1 MAIGDFRLTNSRYV
15 RPGTYIGYVR
25 IPRPTTD
32 PGNPRYPCYIGRGSR
47 LALVVNLPHRR
58 SYVENLQLNFSTTPP
73 YLATLQ
79 FPAINDQGIAFLYKQ
94 NREVVS
100 TDKWAFRES
109 SPGSGVWNQVE
120 IQLTEFDKNATYL
133 IDYQSTERDALLDD
147 LNFSELRQMGNVG
160 DTEGQN
166 KYQEFTDYRIV
177 TDLVGN
183 TAGGD
188 TDALIP
194 GENNSALVGRN
205 NTVVPTPAL
214 PAATIAHNANSTYTY
229 DYAMR
234 FTLVVEPVVPVGGP
248 TTFEFRAL
256 PLSGG
261 NDQMDKVPQV
271 SAFEG
276 TGEYN
281 DPANLTGRAI
291 EFSVANGAPTTLSL
305 AALLPSY
312 LAQMTAGI
320 VLDFDTSGGDFVAAG
335 EYTWD
340 SYGPGMIEFSSAH
353 DNDNQ
358 FAEVTEP
365 AEVANY
371 LTALDASSSGK
382 ISISTTSEYTGT
394 KDRHYK
400 MQVYY
405 PAGPGPTGTG
415 PAGNRLFDIAW
426 SAWDEMPYSE
436 GNIEVQEA
444 VPQKLTNLF
453 VEKGV
458 YIDVDLGAG
467 HAIADDENAILL
479 GPATNLATSIALA
492 TQAQTF
498 WDYHDNNF
506 ENDGATPK
514 VYHTLGA
521 GSHQTTLGAPTNE
534 AQLVSV
540 CVELQTLYIAHIN
553 DSAMHI
559 PIDDVWALAN
569 VVVVDL
575 ATCVTFLN
583 DYKAK
588 TNRHIFAL
596 NFVEGDTWTFTALA
610 ARKDYSAK
618 DDRLYNFSVGTV
630 IPAAGLESMAIAWYT
645 DTYEGSFGNFTVLGT
660 NPYASMTDNIDLS
673 VRNFP
678 IDDGANEQYA
688 TADVFTFTTVNEDK
702 IDWSLRTRAEQTI
715 PEDEIF
721 HDVLG
726 QVTGI
731 PLAYY
736 IILDDTPD
744 AIVWVREAS
753 TGTLLSYTQ
762 VYDAGETTPY
772 IAFNVLPTDDVE
784 VKYEHRGQEPDPGN
798 IYYISAQRLR
808 LNSEYNVPIR
818 YLTRDDMARG
828 LGPKTTDNQL
838 WIAGDIAFD
847 TDFFGAYFTQ
857 VLDAAGN
864 QVFSTADFRAAI
876 QATETVKDIT
886 DLIVLSFFPALAESK
901 ASIARM
907 ADPFE
912 NAERMLWVGTPIGT
926 PLGDDNTPD
935 SMVYLAR
942 KTLQFSG
949 DNPGRGHVVLI
960 GNTDATRE
968 IVMDDGTVTSVI
980 LDGSFIAAYTA
991 ARNAAFR
998 DPAQTLLRKDCSS
1011 FGEMQTWGE
1020 KEELILGGSS
1030 ITYLS
1035 DAGSG
1040 IFRYGE
1046 SETVDTSAPDL
1057 QEISAMNQKIY
1068 VTRKVSR
1075 DMDQALISIVPPSPA
1090 AGVAIVRAYLS
1101 DELAT
1106 IVSSGVIAPYGSES
1120 NPPTIRQINASTDIY
1135 VFVDE
1140 RDRRLYHFG
1149 YFYNLRYPI
1158 KRLFGLYSVDT
1169 RFWDNRQ

>member
-25 IPRPTTD
+25 IPRPTAD
-32 PGNPRYPCYIGRGSR
+32 PGNPRYPCYVGKGSR
-47 LALVVNLPHRR
+47 LALVTNLPHRR
-58 SYVENLQLNFSTTPP
+58 SYVENFELTFATTPP
-73 YLATLQ
+73 YLATLTN
-79 FPAINDQGIAFLYKQ
+79 PAINDQGVAFLYKQ
-94 NREVVS
+94 NREVVP

-109 SPGSGVWNQVE
+109 ATGSGVWNQIE

-133 IDYQSTERDALLDD
+133 VDYQSTERDDLLDD

-166 KYQEFTDYRIV
+166 KYQEFIDYRIV

-183 TAGGD
+183 TAGSD

-194 GENNSALVGRN
+194 GASNSALVGRN
-205 NTVVPTPAL
+205 TVVTKDAG
-214 PAATIAHNANSTYTY
+214 AGSGTVAHASTSAYTY
-229 DYAMR
+229 DYGMKYELYCRDFGVGVDAE
-234 FTLVVEPVVPVGGP
+234 FELVI
-248 TTFEFRAL
+248 T

-261 NDQMDKVPQV
+261 NDQVDKVPQFN
-271 SAFEG
+271 AFIG
-276 TGEYN
+276 TRTYAII
-281 DPANLTGRAI
+281 PATGRAI
-291 EFSVANGAPTTLSL
+291 EFTVLTGTPTVVTLSS
-305 AALLPSY
+305 AASY
-312 LAQMTAGI
+312 GYTDSI
-320 VLDFDTSGGDFVAAG
+320 VLDFDFTAGDFATDDVFSW
-335 EYTWD
+335 E

-358 FAEVTEP
+358 FAEVTAP

-371 LTALDASSSGK
+371 LTTNAASSSGE
-382 ISISTTSEYTGT
+382 ITIAATSDYTGT

-405 PAGPGPTGTG
+405 PPTGPTGTG
-415 PAGNRLFDIAW
+415 GAGNRLFNIIW

-436 GNIEVQEA
+436 GTIEVQEA
-444 VPQKLTNLF
+444 SPAKLTDLF
-453 VEKGV
+453 VENGV
-458 YIDVDLGAG
+458 YIDVNLGAG
-467 HAIADDENAILL
+467 HAIADDENAMLL
-479 GPATNLATSIALA
+479 GPPTTLITSLAMAV
-492 TQAQTF
+492 QAQTF
-498 WDYHDNNF
+498 WDYHDNNL

-521 GSHQTTLGAPTNE
+521 GSHQTTVAAPTNE
-534 AQLVSV
+534 AQLVAA
-540 CVELQTLYIAHIN
+540 CVELQTLYVAHIN
-553 DSAMHI
+553 DPAMHT
-559 PIDDVWALAN
+559 PIDDVWTLASI
-569 VVVVDL
+569 VIVDL
-575 ATCVTFLN
+575 ATCITFLN

-588 TNRHIFAL
+588 MNRHIFAL

-618 DDRLYNFSVGTV
+618 DDRLYNFTVGTV
-630 IPAAGLESMAIAWYT
+630 IPTAGLESMAVAWYT

-660 NPYASMTDNIDLS
+660 DPYVSMTDNIDLS

-678 IDDGANEQYA
+678 IDDGANEQFD

-744 AIVWVREAS
+744 TVVWVREAA
-753 TGTLLSYTQ
+753 TGDLLSYTQ
-762 VYDAGETTPY
+762 VLDAGEATPY

-784 VKYEHRGQEPDPGN
+784 VKYEHRGGEPDPGN

-818 YLTRDDMARG
+818 YLTRDNMERG

-847 TDFFGAYFTQ
+847 TSFFGAYFTQ

-876 QATETVKDIT
+876 QATESVKDIT
-886 DLIVLSFFPALAESK
+886 DLVVLSFFPALGESK
-901 ASIARM
+901 ASIERM

-935 SMVYLAR
+935 SLVYLAR

-949 DNPGRGHVVLI
+949 DNPGRGHVVLL
-960 GNTDATRE
+960 GNTDCTRSL
-968 IVMDDGTVTSVI
+968 VMDDGTVTRVL
-980 LDGSFIAAYTA
+980 LDGSFIAVYTS
-991 ARNAAFR
+991 ARNAEFR
-998 DPAQTLLRKDCSS
+998 DPAQTLLRKDCAS
-1011 FGEMQTWGE
+1011 FDEMQTWGE
-1020 KEELILGGSS
+1020 KEELIIGASS
-1030 ITYLS
+1030 IAYLS

-1046 SETVDTSAPDL
+1046 SQTVDTSAPDL